1 MTLLTTAQ
9 ILSVSLYLA
18 LCEALLTRTT
28 SHRYAF
34 PNDELYPVSNG
45 FGNSRN
51 GWGASAADAFST
63 ALVMGDADIVNIIL
77 DYVPTINWSVSY
89 EDEAVSLF
97 ETTIRYLG
105 GLLSA
110 HDLLNGPLAD
120 LARNKANVPRLLDQA
135 VHLANNLSFAFET
148 PLGVPSNNLYFNNRS
163 TDGSATNGLATIGTL
178 VLEWTRL
185 SDLTGNNSY
194 AQLSQK
200 GEEYLLSPRPAWAQP
215 WPGLVGT
222 NVNISTGQFVDAQG
236 GWNGGM
242 DSFYEYLI
250 KMWVYDSSRF
260 SQYRDR
266 WIAAAD
272 SSIAHLASHPSSR
285 PDLTFLAAFDNT
297 TLVYD
302 SSHLACFDGGNF
314 ILGGLVLNEEKY
326 TNFGLDLVA
335 ACEDT
340 YASTLTKIGP
350 ESFSWIPDGGNFS
363 ALPANQTAF
372 YDRAGFYI
380 TSSGSGRGT
389 GSWRSMPQ
397 RESDQDF
404 RRLPTSCEDTYASTL
419 TKIGPESFSW
429 IPDGGNFSALP
440 ANQTAFYDRAGFYI
454 TSSGYVLRPEVLES
468 FYYAYRATGDRKYQE
483 WSWNGFVAI
492 NATTRIGSGFS
503 EVTDVNAPDGGNHTD
518 FQDSFLFAEVLKYAY
533 LIHAPDAEY
542 QVNYQGKNEW
552 VFNTEGHPI
561 KVAVQT
567 VIGRMAYPSHKRLKT
582 LSFLRDEHPA
592 FATLRTVYIRDP
604 MRRSERATA
613 KTACS
618 VSSSR
623 PAMTFGDKQPP
634 EEPISQVTE
643 VITRPR

>member
-1 MTLLTTAQ
+1 MKSFLLTLWTATAVAASGFGGGRPDKYGGGGWEWGGDAQ
-9 ILSVSLYLA
+9 GEPSSVA
-18 LCEALLTRTT
+18 MQRADGVKEAFQ
-28 SHRYAF
+28 HAWAGYAF

-77 DYVPTINWSVSY
+77 DYVPTIDWSVSY

-105 GLLSA
+105 GILSA
-110 HDLLNGPLAD
+110 YDLLNGPMAD
-120 LARNKANVPRLLDQA
+120 LANNKDNVPRLLDQA
-135 VHLANNLSFAFET
+135 INLANNLSFAFET

-163 TDGSATNGLATIGTL
+163 TDGSATNGLATIGSL
-178 VLEWTRL
+178 VLEWTHL
-185 SDLTGNNSY
+185 SDLTGNSTY
-194 AQLSQK
+194 AQLTQK
-200 GEEYLLSPRPAWAQP
+200 GEEYLLNPQPAWAQP
-215 WPGLVGT
+215 WPGLVGS
-222 NVNISTGQFVDAQG
+222 NVNISTGKFVDAQG
-236 GWNGGM
+236 GWNGGT

-266 WIAAAD
+266 WIAAVD

-302 SSHLACFDGGNF
+302 SGHLACFDGGNF

-326 TNFGLDLVA
+326 TNFGLALVA

-350 ESFSWIPDGGNFS
+350 ESFSWVPDGGNFS
-363 ALPANQTAF
+363 AIPSNQT
-372 YDRAGFYI
+372 
-380 TSSGSGRGT
+380 
-389 GSWRSMPQ
+389 
-397 RESDQDF
+397 E
-404 RRLPTSCEDTYASTL
+404 
-419 TKIGPESFSW
+419 
-429 IPDGGNFSALP
+429 
-440 ANQTAFYDRAGFYI
+440 FYDRAGFYI

-503 EVTDVNAPDGGNHTD
+503 DISDVNAPNGGNHTD

-561 KVAVQT
+561 KVAGT
-567 VIGRMAYPSHKRLKT
+567 
-582 LSFLRDEHPA
+582 
-592 FATLRTVYIRDP
+592 
-604 MRRSERATA
+604 
-613 KTACS
+613 
-618 VSSSR
+618 
-623 PAMTFGDKQPP
+623 
-634 EEPISQVTE
+634 PI
-643 VITRPR
+643 